1 MIYLDTSVLVS
12 AFLPETASA
21 RVHAWLEKHS
31 DEILAISD
39 WTRTEFASALALKV
53 RREELN
59 HAQAAQAQALFIESA
74 DASLVQLE
82 ISRTDFRLAA
92 QLCAHAD
99 SGLRAGD
106 ALHLAVT
113 LQHGAQLLTLDQ
125 TLHAAAQQAG
135 ASVLDLA

>member
-12 AFLPETASA
+12 AFLPEATSA
-21 RVHAWLEKHS
+21 RVHAWLREHG
-31 DEILAISD
+31 EEALVISD

-53 RREELN
+53 RRQELN
-59 HAQAAQAQALFIESA
+59 NTQAAQVQALFIESA
-74 DASLVQLE
+74 DASFVQLE

-92 QLCAHAD
+92 QLCAQAD

-113 LQHGAQLLTLDQ
+113 LQHGAQLLTLDK
-125 TLHAAAQQAG
+125 TLHAAAEQAG
-135 ASVLDLA
+135 ASVIDL